1 VKPFAILPK
10 HQKMLT
16 HTSKFHWSLEILS
29 KEKFHGNGQVLHDIV
44 RRILLSTTIERDI
57 LDFPYPTLRPG
68 VKLNA
73 GDEAFVE
80 TVLQY
85 KLLGQSFILEIV
97 LCRSIESGAVSNCG
111 ISMYSRM
118 WDDQMGPKEGE
129 DCDRWEL
136 GSDLQALFPPL
147 TRVDAGRPQEKDSMS
162 GFRSFLDTVEK
173 VRAFLGKIV

>member
-1 VKPFAILPK
+1 
-10 HQKMLT
+10 MLT

-29 KEKFHGNGQVLHDIV
+29 KEVFHGNGDGFHDVV
-44 RRILLSTTIERDI
+44 RRILLSTKIERDI
-57 LDFPYPTLRPG
+57 LGFPYPTLRPG
-68 VKLNA
+68 TKLSP

-85 KLLGQSFILEIV
+85 KLSGQPFILEII
-97 LCRSIESGAVSNCG
+97 LCRSIENGAVSSCG
-111 ISMYSRM
+111 ISMSSRM

-147 TRVDAGRPQEKDSMS
+147 TPVDAGRPRETDSMS
-162 GFRSFLDTVEK
+162 GFRSFLGTVEN
-173 VRAFLGKIV
+173 VRAFLGKII